1 MLSTAALAGLAM
13 TCAASVHPDTV
24 MDVARTESSFNPLA
38 IGVVGG
44 KPIYPDSI
52 EDAIKHLNRL
62 KAAGKN
68 FSVGLMQINQANF
81 SRYSVTSSQLLD
93 PCKNLSVFEKIISD
107 CYQRGG
113 TVPRAL
119 SCYYSGNFITGQKP
133 EKDFSQT
140 TYVQRIGYNPTGDKY
155 SVPSTRDDIEE
166 EKRNQPAQQSPAA
179 PPVYES
185 WDVLREYPR
194 PAPPPASPPQNE
206 QQKENKAPAD
216 VPETRAG

>member
-1 MLSTAALAGLAM
+1 MLSTAALVGLAM

-44 KPIYPDSI
+44 NPIYPSSV
-52 EDAIKHLNRL
+52 EDAIKQITQL

-81 SRYSVTSSQLLD
+81 SRYGVTSSQLLD
-93 PCKNLSVFEKIISD
+93 PCKNLSIFEKIISD
-107 CYQRGG
+107 CFVRGG
-113 TVPRAL
+113 TVKRAL

-133 EKDFSQT
+133 EKAFSQT
-140 TYVQRIGYNPTGDKY
+140 TYVQRIGYSQTGDKY
-155 SVPSTRDDIEE
+155 SVPSTREDIE
-166 EKRNQPAQQSPAA
+166 NQPAQQSPAA

-194 PAPPPASPPQNE
+194 PAPPPASPPQPE
-206 QQKENKAPAD
+206 QQKENKAPAE